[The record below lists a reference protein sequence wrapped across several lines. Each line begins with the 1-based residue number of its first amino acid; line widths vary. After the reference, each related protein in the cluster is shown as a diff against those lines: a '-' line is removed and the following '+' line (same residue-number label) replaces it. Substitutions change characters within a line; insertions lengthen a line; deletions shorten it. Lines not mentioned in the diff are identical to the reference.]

1 MKDGVCFD
9 AVSMYPDKMSAFKH
23 MQVNNASRFLRTERS
38 FEEIAQ
44 DMEHMTDDERRILD
58 YFSDTLTYFDKID
71 SEKQPNL
78 IAYSLIDNANGDSW
92 KEIKVVLNG
101 AATAQEVKIKK
112 GDWMIVAQDGR
123 ICPEGQLG
131 TTKGGKITVA
141 PYSALIIARTK

>member
-1 MKDGVCFD
+1 MPT
-9 AVSMYPDKMSAFKH
+9 AEMIAKH
-23 MQVNNASRFLRTERS
+23 IV
-38 FEEIAQ
+38 
-44 DMEHMTDDERRILD
+44 
-58 YFSDTLTYFDKID
+58 FDKID

-78 IAYSLIDNANGDSW
+78 ISYSLIDNANGDSW

-112 GDWMIVAQDGR
+112 GDWMIVAQDGK

-131 TTKGGKITVA
+131 TTKGGKMTIA